1 MSKLSLVLNLELY
14 FVYEQDCILGSA
26 CHCANYSFS
35 TAFDICEIDKKC
47 KFLIDRALF
56 ELMEL
61 RLAKLV
67 SFTRNRVI

>member
-1 MSKLSLVLNLELY
+1 M
-14 FVYEQDCILGSA
+14 YEQDCILGSA

-61 RLAKLV
+61 RLATVV
-67 SFTRNRVI
+67 SLAKSRVI